1 MFNSKQH
8 INYKDLAIELRKDG
22 IDRVFTEK
30 ETVIKAEFMDATL
43 TKSEVDILKDNKAS
57 GDLKNRIKSNANQKF
72 YKLREYLLDVVR
84 EIFLNN

>member
-1 MFNSKQH
+1 
-8 INYKDLAIELRKDG
+8 
-22 IDRVFTEK
+22 
-30 ETVIKAEFMDATL
+30 MDATL
-43 TKSEVDILKDNKAS
+43 TKSEVYILKDNKAS